1 METLDAFFPRK
12 EYVEMRQVYPVESD
26 WFEVPITY
34 QPSNRVV
41 TRPYGS
47 MPFVR
52 PAPHDQS
59 WLEEK
64 KICDED
70 TSDYYLLCYALYNAG
85 GHYVGDG
92 SWDKFMKDLDLLRRR
107 DWQGEAKRRE
117 LKLLAQSMQY
127 KVVPNKDGKS
137 KIRMD

>member
-1 METLDAFFPRK
+1 MGVKPMETLDAFFPRK

-52 PAPHDQS
+52 PAPHDKS
-59 WLEEK
+59 MLEIDK
-64 KICDED
+64 KCEQDV
-70 TSDYYLLCYALYNAG
+70 SDLYLKVLALYSHGYYQHG
-85 GHYVGDG
+85 GWGRASNELGLLGRD
-92 SWDKFMKDLDLLRRR
+92 SPSAEALRRDIKAR
-107 DWQGEAKRRE
+107 VV
-117 LKLLAQSMQY
+117 
-127 KVVPNKDGKS
+127 VVPNKDGKS